1 MAAKILKSE
10 RHHWWPVCLSEHW
23 KNANGIVHWLLPD
36 GSVRTAPPKNF
47 GVIGNGHLIKL
58 ANRRGETSPWDENF
72 EQEYALADTNFPRL
86 IDWLR
91 GLSRKQVENAPT
103 RADRFLSQPA
113 SDEQISLLVE
123 CLVSLAVRSP
133 MNRAAAVGLAEK
145 LRGPIPEPERSA
157 LIGSNMRRAHG
168 RAVKSIGT
176 RGKYVVLFSPEREF
190 IFGDGFFHNI
200 TTPGNAPLSPQVL
213 APLTPEI
220 SVLIA
225 VPMQYSPEPRLTT
238 IVVSREEAD
247 VLNRTVQVYAGDALF
262 YRDERPELT
271 EEFSLGKHCSYS
283 HPGNPIATFIH
294 SIPGVPPRDTTFDAF
309 IH

>member
-1 MAAKILKSE
+1 MAAKNLKSE
-10 RHHWWPVCLSEHW
+10 RHHWWPVCVSEYW
-23 KNANGIVHWLLPD
+23 KNAAGIVHWLLPD
-36 GSVRTAPPKNF
+36 GSERTAPPKNF

-58 ANRRGETSPWDENF
+58 ASRRGETSPWDENF
-72 EQEYALADTNFPRL
+72 EQEYALADSNFPRV
-86 IDWLR
+86 IDWLS
-91 GLSRKQVENAPT
+91 GLNRKRVENAPT
-103 RADRFLSQPA
+103 RADRFLHQAA
-113 SDEQISLLVE
+113 SDERISLLVE

-145 LRGPIPEPERSA
+145 LRGPISEPERSA

-176 RGKYVVLFSPEREF
+176 RGKFVVLFSPDREF

-200 TTPGNAPLSPQVL
+200 TTPGNAPFSPQIL
-213 APLTPEI
+213 APITPEM
-220 SVLIA
+220 SVLLA
-225 VPMQYSPEPRLTT
+225 VPMQYSLEPRLTT
-238 IVVSREEAD
+238 IVVSAEEAD
-247 VLNRTVQVYAGDALF
+247 ALNRAVQVYAGDAVF
-262 YRDERPELT
+262 YRAERPELT
-271 EEFSLGKHCSYS
+271 DEFRLGKHCSYS